1 VPADPVRDA
10 AVDVLLRVL
19 DRQVH
24 LDRSLDKTLR
34 RKDVSD
40 RGRRFLTQLV
50 YGTVRH
56 LGLCDY
62 VLRPLLH
69 QDSESLPSPIRTI
82 LRMGVYQGLFL
93 EQVTRPAM
101 VHTSVDLAKKRGHA
115 GTAKLVNAVL
125 KRVPQRLE
133 DIVWP
138 DPERDFPG
146 YLAARYSLPRWI
158 AELMVR
164 EFPPPPAPLPAGEG
178 SPLERRGGEAEALAA
193 ACAVEAPITLRVNT
207 LATTVESL
215 HDALAR
221 AGSTSAKRTPVPE
234 ELTIESGGVPVRSK
248 LLQEGS
254 FLVQDAGSMLAAH
267 LLDPQ
272 PGERVL
278 DMCAAPGGK
287 TTQLA
292 AHAQNAAAIV
302 ANDLSRRRL
311 KTVQENV
318 ARLGAHHI
326 ALLASDGRT
335 PAVAPVF
342 NRVLLDAP
350 CTGLGTLRRHPD
362 LKWRVQPRDV
372 ESLGRLQETLLR
384 SAIGLCKNNGL
395 IVYSV
400 CTFTQRETHD
410 VLQRILQ
417 TGDVTL
423 DDGPEWMNRW
433 KRERGLYQTLP
444 HREGLDGFFLTRL
457 RKRSST

>member
-1 VPADPVRDA
+1 
-10 AVDVLLRVL
+10 
-19 DRQVH
+19 
-24 LDRSLDKTLR
+24 
-34 RKDVSD
+34 
-40 RGRRFLTQLV
+40 
-50 YGTVRH
+50 
-56 LGLCDY
+56 
-62 VLRPLLH
+62 
-69 QDSESLPSPIRTI
+69 
-82 LRMGVYQGLFL
+82 
-93 EQVTRPAM
+93 
-101 VHTSVDLAKKRGHA
+101 
-115 GTAKLVNAVL
+115 
-125 KRVPQRLE
+125 
-133 DIVWP
+133 
-138 DPERDFPG
+138 
-146 YLAARYSLPRWI
+146 
-158 AELMVR
+158 
-164 EFPPPPAPLPAGEG
+164 
-178 SPLERRGGEAEALAA
+178 
-193 ACAVEAPITLRVNT
+193 
-207 LATTVESL
+207 
-215 HDALAR
+215 
-221 AGSTSAKRTPVPE
+221 VPE